1 MSEPLNPGAHPD
13 PDSLNAFLEG
23 ALPEHERLE
32 CLTHFAQCPRCRE
45 VVFLAQEPPPATV
58 APKPIPSWRRWF
70 TPVAVLSGAAA
81 CVLVV
86 AVSLYPRHTPVAPTR
101 ELVASANPENL
112 LPSPPPTVSQQK
124 AAAKPRVEPA
134 ESEAKIKPPAR
145 KNSST
150 VAQASPV
157 SPSSPGPL
165 PLMARSAAQ
174 PSPPMPTPP
183 PPRSEE
189 ARIRPDL
196 SRDAA
201 APRASVSVPPAGLGV
216 VHTQP
221 SAAPAA
227 SPLRLSIKHDGSPV
241 DGRSEIAGSVTDPAG
256 AAIPGATVTLDQL
269 TGAPTGNARADASG
283 KFKISA
289 IPAGKYELRIAAPG
303 FLSASGQIELQ
314 AQDVATVAPVL
325 SVGTL
330 SETVEVSAAA
340 GTVLATA
347 PRPQDSKADEERMA
361 SASKI
366 GILPSAANGA
376 IPPDAHR
383 LPSKHPIVTATASG
397 QLLLAADSAGA
408 LFYSRNAGK
417 SWKAVKSIWPG
428 NVVRL
433 ATLAPTPTSRDAF
446 QLTTESGSVW
456 LSRDGLHWRQAPPQ
470 R

>member
-1 MSEPLNPGAHPD
+1 
-13 PDSLNAFLEG
+13 
-23 ALPEHERLE
+23 
-32 CLTHFAQCPRCRE
+32 
-45 VVFLAQEPPPATV
+45 V
-58 APKPIPSWRRWF
+58 A
-70 TPVAVLSGAAA
+70 
-81 CVLVV
+81 
-86 AVSLYPRHTPVAPTR
+86 
-101 ELVASANPENL
+101 
-112 LPSPPPTVSQQK
+112 
-124 AAAKPRVEPA
+124 
-134 ESEAKIKPPAR
+134 
-145 KNSST
+145 
-150 VAQASPV
+150 
-157 SPSSPGPL
+157 
-165 PLMARSAAQ
+165 
-174 PSPPMPTPP
+174 
-183 PPRSEE
+183 
-189 ARIRPDL
+189 
-196 SRDAA
+196 
-201 APRASVSVPPAGLGV
+201 
-216 VHTQP
+216 HTQP

-227 SPLRLSIKHDGSPV
+227 GPLRLSIKHDGSPV

-269 TGAPTGNARADASG
+269 TGAPSGNARADTSG

-325 SVGTL
+325 SVGSL

-347 PRPQDSKADEERMA
+347 PRPQDSKADEERMT
-361 SASKI
+361 SASKT

-383 LPSKHPIVTATASG
+383 LPSKRPIVTATASG

-433 ATLAPTPTSRDAF
+433 ATLAPSPTSRDAF

>member
-32 CLTHFAQCPRCRE
+32 CLTHFAQCPSCRE

-81 CVLVV
+81 CALVV
-86 AVSLYPRHTPVAPTR
+86 AVSLYPRHTPVAPAR

-112 LPSPPPTVSQQK
+112 LPSPPPTVSEQK

-157 SPSSPGPL
+157 SPSSPVPL
-165 PLMARSAAQ
+165 PMMARSAPQ

-201 APRASVSVPPAGLGV
+201 SPRASVSVPPAGLGV
-216 VHTQP
+216 AHTQP

-227 SPLRLSIKHDGSPV
+227 GPLRLSIKHDGSPV

-269 TGAPTGNARADASG
+269 TGAPSGNARADTSG

-303 FLSASGQIELQ
+303 FQSASGQIELQ

-325 SVGTL
+325 SVGSL

-383 LPSKHPIVTATASG
+383 LPSKRPIVTATASG

-433 ATLAPTPTSRDAF
+433 ATLAPSPTSRDAF